1 MRPFELGYPRTA
13 LRRQLVDAV
22 LRGEKTATAGL
33 AADDPLPEP
42 GERFVLH
49 DFDDEPVG
57 VIEIT
62 EAEIVPADLIDADFA
77 RAEGEG
83 YDTVD
88 GWRRAH
94 EEFFGRTLG
103 DTPMNAIR
111 FRLTDLIV
119 AERYRGPARSGN
131 GGYTSGL
138 VASLLGGSDVEVTL
152 RIPPPLETPLRIGGS
167 SVYVGETLVA
177 EATRA
182 TVELDLPAPPPS
194 VEPGPADP
202 GHPFPGCFT
211 CGPARDDGLGL
222 LPRAHGDL
230 VAAPWRPRD
239 PSREH
244 VWAALD
250 CPGAFAVNPGFERG
264 ITVLGRLAAHVE
276 QVPEDG
282 EDLVVVA
289 WPIGGGDGRRSY
301 AGTCLFRGTEPLAWA
316 RATWFAVGS
325 EFRDPLPS
333 GA

>member
-1 MRPFELGYPRTA
+1 MKPFELGYPQTA
-13 LRRQLVDAV
+13 RRRQLVDAV

-42 GERFVLH
+42 GERFLLH

-62 EAEIVPADLIDADFA
+62 HAETVPADRIDDDFA

-103 DTPMNAIR
+103 STPMNAIR

-119 AERYRGPARSGN
+119 AKRYRGPARSGN

-152 RIPPPLETPLRIGGS
+152 RVPPPLETPLRIDGASIYTGD
-167 SVYVGETLVA
+167 TLVA
-177 EATRA
+177 EAAPA
-182 TVELDLPAPPPS
+182 TVDLDVPTPPEHVEAAAP
-194 VEPGPADP
+194 DP
-202 GHPFPGCFT
+202 EHPFPTCFV
-211 CGPARDDGLGL
+211 CGPGRTDGLGL
-222 LPRAHGDL
+222 TPRSYGPL
-230 VAAPWRPRD
+230 VAVPWRPD
-239 PSREH
+239 AVTRER

-250 CPGAFAVNPGFERG
+250 CPGAFAVNPEFARG
-264 ITVLGRLAAHVE
+264 ACVLGRLAVHIE
-276 QVPEDG
+276 ELPQPDE
-282 EDLVVVA
+282 ELVVVG
-289 WPIGGGDGRRSY
+289 WDLGGAEGRRSY
-301 AGTCLFRGTEPLAWA
+301 AGTALFRGNVPLAWG
-316 RATWFAVGS
+316 RATWFAV
-325 EFRDPLPS
+325 PS